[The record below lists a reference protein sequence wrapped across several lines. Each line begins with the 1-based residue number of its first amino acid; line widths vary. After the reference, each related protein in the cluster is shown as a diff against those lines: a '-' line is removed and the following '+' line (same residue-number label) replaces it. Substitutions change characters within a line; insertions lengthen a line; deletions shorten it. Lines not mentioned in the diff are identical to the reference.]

1 MFWSADVPR
10 THFYRACIK
19 RLVFIFSC
27 KSISFAKRKRRT
39 REHNYYQ
46 RTEYQ
51 AKFEIIWKELIT
63 KGLVKKEV
71 YEIENSD
78 LFKYSPYK
86 SLTHELGHALGLDH
100 IEDPKAI
107 MYRLN
112 NGVNEKLTAGD
123 LELVKN
129 HCGV

>member
-1 MFWSADVPR
+1 M
-10 THFYRACIK
+10 
-19 RLVFIFSC
+19 
-27 KSISFAKRKRRT
+27 
-39 REHNYYQ
+39 
-46 RTEYQ
+46 
-51 AKFEIIWKELIT
+51 IT